1 MNNTKSLFSNNTQD
15 TYFKTIYKT
24 SDYKTEEYM
33 YNQLALYA
41 ETIKYLLLQFSLGNF
56 ENVLAILDRDYYNT
70 LSLKLVRLKRIQF
83 PTYEKLRTAIQY
95 ALQGLYKAMEQYVLL
110 TNCEIN
116 SKTLAE
122 KAAILDDIKKL
133 KEHITM
139 LEGTLSLFPDKEIT
153 MMKATVRPEY
163 VEYIKLY
170 GYPQGGIFDMDK
182 LGIIIKNMIT

>member
-1 MNNTKSLFSNNTQD
+1 MCYSILL
-15 TYFKTIYKT
+15 KT
-24 SDYKTEEYM
+24 
-33 YNQLALYA
+33 
-41 ETIKYLLLQFSLGNF
+41 
-56 ENVLAILDRDYYNT
+56 
-70 LSLKLVRLKRIQF
+70 SLKLVRLKRIQF

-95 ALQGLYKAMEQYVLL
+95 ALQGLYKGMEQYVLL

-116 SKTLAE
+116 SKILEE
-122 KAAILDDIKKL
+122 KVAILDDIKKL
-133 KEHITM
+133 RERISM

-153 MMKATVRPEY
+153 MIKATVRPEY